1 MTTRDPV
8 ILLELDDNC
17 LIQNLE
23 TISHLQIGDKL
34 RWEEHRQLLLVDR
47 RLFRDI
53 RRQLDHF
60 TRHEMLETVTLIME
74 QSLNKYGAQQ
84 KSHPQIVPQILRL
97 SSIDS
102 VNWYRY
108 ITESIQGL
116 RRMNQTYQH
125 FEPLFQ
131 KIQQWTQQLERVV
144 VNQESELD

>member
-1 MTTRDPV
+1 MTTKDHLV
-8 ILLELDDNC
+8 LLELDDNC

-74 QSLNKYGAQQ
+74 QSLNKYETQQ
-84 KSHPQIVPQILRL
+84 KSSPQIVPQILRL
-97 SSIDS
+97 PTIKHI
-102 VNWYRY
+102 NWNRY

-131 KIQQWTQQLERVV
+131 KNTTMDSSIREWW
-144 VNQESELD
+144 

>member
-1 MTTRDPV
+1 MTTKDHL

-74 QSLNKYGAQQ
+74 QSLNKYETQRN
-84 KSHPQIVPQILRL
+84 SSPQIVPQILRL
-97 SSIDS
+97 PTIKHI
-102 VNWYRY
+102 NWNRY
-108 ITESIQGL
+108 ILESIQGL

-125 FEPLFQ
+125 FEPLFR
-131 KIQQWTQQLERVV
+131 KIQQWTQQLE
-144 VNQESELD
+144 NGTSKESELD

>member
-1 MTTRDPV
+1 MTTKDHLV
-8 ILLELDDNC
+8 LLELDDTC

-74 QSLNKYGAQQ
+74 QSLNKYESQN
-84 KSHPQIVPQILRL
+84 KSSPQMVPQILKL
-97 SSIDS
+97 PTIKHI
-102 VNWYRY
+102 NWNRY

-125 FEPLFQ
+125 FEPLFR
-131 KIQQWTQQLERVV
+131 KIQQWTHQLE
-144 VNQESELD
+144 NGGKESELD

>member
-1 MTTRDPV
+1 MTTKDHLV
-8 ILLELDDNC
+8 LLELDDNC

-74 QSLNKYGAQQ
+74 QSLNKYESQN
-84 KSHPQIVPQILRL
+84 KSSPQMVPQILRL
-97 SSIDS
+97 PTIKHI
-102 VNWYRY
+102 NWNRY

-125 FEPLFQ
+125 FEPLFR
-131 KIQQWTQQLERVV
+131 KIQQWTHQLE
-144 VNQESELD
+144 NGGKESELD

>member
-1 MTTRDPV
+1 MTTKDHLV
-8 ILLELDDNC
+8 LLELDDTC

-74 QSLNKYGAQQ
+74 QSLNKYESQN
-84 KSHPQIVPQILRL
+84 KSSPQMVPQILRL
-97 SSIDS
+97 PTIKHI
-102 VNWYRY
+102 NWNRY

-125 FEPLFQ
+125 FEPLFR
-131 KIQQWTQQLERVV
+131 KIQQWTHQLE
-144 VNQESELD
+144 NGGKESELD

>member
-1 MTTRDPV
+1 MTTKDHLV
-8 ILLELDDNC
+8 LLELDDTC

-74 QSLNKYGAQQ
+74 QSLNKYETQQ
-84 KSHPQIVPQILRL
+84 KSSPQIVPQILRL
-97 SSIDS
+97 PTIKHI
-102 VNWYRY
+102 NWNRY

-125 FEPLFQ
+125 FEPLFR
-131 KIQQWTQQLERVV
+131 KIQQWTHQLE
-144 VNQESELD
+144 NGCKESELD